1 MRYRVEEI
9 RKEQNMTQSELAQ
22 ASGISRATVAALE
35 SGKEIVVKSS
45 TLQAIAHALKCKVP
59 DLFAQNV

>member
-9 RKEQNMTQSELAQ
+9 RKEQNMTQSELAR

-35 SGKEIVVKSS
+35 SGKEIVVKRIKAAN
-45 TLQAIAHALKCKVP
+45 LYPAYR
-59 DLFAQNV
+59 